1 MKSHRARA
9 DGLHSLS
16 LRHLKAARSIADHG
30 SVTGAANSINRS
42 QSALTKALK
51 ELEEQL
57 ATRLFDRS
65 PRGMFPTPQ
74 GHAFIERIREAEA
87 RFAEAEVSY
96 RAFARGKQVARH
108 NPVFTLDVSQKRLAA
123 FLALYETRDVQAA
136 ADKLGQT
143 RAAVYSS
150 IRYLEGLLDLPLF
163 EHAGPHI
170 TSSVFG
176 DVLANYAKLAFA
188 LIRHGIDE
196 LRCVGGVTE
205 GSVAIGT
212 LPYSRTE
219 LTPRT
224 IHRVLEDHPQ
234 LRISTREGP
243 YTILEAALRNGD
255 LDLIVGAT
263 RNIETG
269 SKLATEVL
277 FEDELSVISGRNHP
291 LAKAKKV
298 TLTELL
304 AYGWV
309 LPVRQTPARALF
321 DEFLARQGAPSPS
334 QIVETSSL
342 STIRGLLLASDR
354 LALLSRHQVHYEE
367 AAGLLAALPIRLKGT
382 RRPIGI
388 TLRANTTPSPAAT
401 LFISELRNM
410 RPRLKQ
416 SGLRKNRGG
425 SGVQG

>member
-1 MKSHRARA
+1 M
-9 DGLHSLS
+9 
-16 LRHLKAARSIADHG
+16 
-30 SVTGAANSINRS
+30 
-42 QSALTKALK
+42 
-51 ELEEQL
+51 

-65 PRGMFPTPQ
+65 PRGIFPTPR

-150 IRYLEGLLDLPLF
+150 IRHLEGLLDLPLF

-224 IHRVLEDHPQ
+224 IHRVLEDCCC
-234 LRISTREGP
+234 RCKSAGICR
-243 YTILEAALRNGD
+243 
-255 LDLIVGAT
+255 DLILAQRLLDGFLSSAFVLLGRQFPPDFLGAC
-263 RNIETG
+263 RFWLFPG
-269 SKLATEVL
+269 SDVAEPANGLTPIASW
-277 FEDELSVISGRNHP
+277 LS
-291 LAKAKKV
+291 
-298 TLTELL
+298 
-304 AYGWV
+304 
-309 LPVRQTPARALF
+309 
-321 DEFLARQGAPSPS
+321 
-334 QIVETSSL
+334 
-342 STIRGLLLASDR
+342 
-354 LALLSRHQVHYEE
+354 
-367 AAGLLAALPIRLKGT
+367 
-382 RRPIGI
+382 
-388 TLRANTTPSPAAT
+388 
-401 LFISELRNM
+401 
-410 RPRLKQ
+410 
-416 SGLRKNRGG
+416 
-425 SGVQG
+425 